1 MYAQGHAQYRVL
13 YKCIEVTV
21 IAFDKLKT
29 TGDSVVF

>member
-1 MYAQGHAQYRVL
+1 MYAQGHAQHRVL

-29 TGDSVVF
+29 TEDIVVF